1 MSTGGGRALT
11 ATLSEL
17 LCTEIPKQGFRKTVT
32 RPEGGMDPGGVFFSG
47 ATGVLIR
54 CSPDDG
60 SGFPEDAPKQDT
72 IQEEKCCP
80 VETLVLRSRFVH
92 TGSPVVRQALRSP
105 DPEGWVSVPW
115 VTQHPERRPGRDVHA
130 P

>member
-11 ATLSEL
+11 STLSEL

-32 RPEGGMDPGGVFFSG
+32 PPEDGTNLGGVFFSG

-54 CSPDDG
+54 STDDC
-60 SGFPEDAPKQDT
+60 SGFPEDAPIQGT
-72 IQEEKCCP
+72 IQEEKFHL
-80 VETLVLRSRFVH
+80 VETLVLEGGFVH
-92 TGSPVVRQALRSP
+92 TESPVVRQALRSP